1 MAIWL
6 SAASFSTSLTMIRF
20 SIAASRTGITV
31 SKLNLLFRALLI
43 SFTPLSLVLAVP
55 ITLKPALAKSSP
67 SSPSSGTFST
77 LSLRTLIRLSC
88 ISAGVRVISSKR
100 VRIPCSMPT

>member
-1 MAIWL
+1 
-6 SAASFSTSLTMIRF
+6 MIRF

-55 ITLKPALAKSSP
+55 ITLKPGLAKRNP
-67 SSPSSGTFST
+67 SSPSSGTLST
-77 LSLRTLIRLSC
+77 LSESTLIRLSW
-88 ISAGVRVISSKR
+88 ISAGVLVISSNR
-100 VRIPCSMPT
+100 VNIPFSIPT